1 MPASAIRSWMAASSS
16 GVTMTCR
23 WTFRLRFS
31 ISVPA
36 PGLSGVLWAPLP
48 YPAVLCPTPGAWAGW
63 ACCWVRRRSCCSS
76 ALWRARRFSDSCLF
90 SCMAILLYRSSWFLW
105 FRFWPG
111 SFGGSCPLVSSLSRA
126 VMDGRTRSGLPGA
139 GFSS

>member
-48 YPAVLCPTPGAWAGW
+48 YPAVLRPTPGARAGW

-90 SCMAILLYRSSWFLW
+90 RAWRSSFIVPHGFYGFASGRVPSGVPALW
-105 FRFWPG
+105 FH
-111 SFGGSCPLVSSLSRA
+111 L
-126 VMDGRTRSGLPGA
+126 
-139 GFSS
+139 

>member
-36 PGLSGVLWAPLP
+36 PGPFCALWALLP
-48 YPAVLCPTPGAWAGW
+48 CPAALRPVPGVQAGW

-76 ALWRARRFSDSCLF
+76 APWKARRFSDSCLF
-90 SCMAILLYRSSWFLW
+90 RAWQSSFTVPRGFYGSVSGRVPSVVPVLW
-105 FRFWPG
+105 PRP
-111 SFGGSCPLVSSLSRA
+111 
-126 VMDGRTRSGLPGA
+126 
-139 GFSS
+139 